1 LEAVECLPDMSAA
14 AQAGTPGEWFDDLPT
29 DAMNALVQAALE
41 HPEIVR
47 LADASRPEW
56 LPVLFACA
64 DAGRRGATEAR
75 ALALAWSMSS
85 KLFRS
90 KDDFNRDWRS
100 FRPRPGGITV
110 GTLLAAAAKAG
121 MDLSR
126 WQSVGRAIPTVVKAV
141 DDATAGGGPAAGQGA
156 AAFPIARG
164 APFTLMPHKMSEA
177 VALEHFNAR
186 LCKVTNWGGAP
197 SFGLFDPGGSLVPV
211 RPTDLSVLLSGH
223 VIETPDGKGGA
234 KLVPAAVWWPQNPRK
249 PVYDRLC
256 YDPERKRV
264 RPGEC
269 VLNTWRGFAVQPAK
283 GSWRKM
289 RWGRVPGGGVGAVGK
304 SPAGATAESL
314 APACYLP
321 TAVATA
327 AVLGRVGLHSQL

>member
-100 FRPRPGGITV
+100 FRPR
-110 GTLLAAAAKAG
+110 
-121 MDLSR
+121 
-126 WQSVGRAIPTVVKAV
+126 
-141 DDATAGGGPAAGQGA
+141 
-156 AAFPIARG
+156 ARSDQ
-164 APFTLMPHKMSEA
+164 TEA
-177 VALEHFNAR
+177 
-186 LCKVTNWGGAP
+186 
-197 SFGLFDPGGSLVPV
+197 
-211 RPTDLSVLLSGH
+211 
-223 VIETPDGKGGA
+223 
-234 KLVPAAVWWPQNPRK
+234 
-249 PVYDRLC
+249 
-256 YDPERKRV
+256 
-264 RPGEC
+264 
-269 VLNTWRGFAVQPAK
+269 
-283 GSWRKM
+283 
-289 RWGRVPGGGVGAVGK
+289 
-304 SPAGATAESL
+304 
-314 APACYLP
+314 
-321 TAVATA
+321 
-327 AVLGRVGLHSQL
+327 